1 MQGKEFFPNFLK
13 GKLQSFVYYDDRYRL
28 DNSWHRAIV
37 DEAEDDQ
44 GEVTVIFVDYGRK
57 DSVDKHDVRL
67 NIMLEEIPVQ
77 AIRCVLHNIRPPG
90 GVREPTGNLEW
101 PLLNLNH
108 LHSLI
113 VDQEFR
119 VRVKRRGSPIEVSLK
134 NECNSIAK
142 LFVMNEMAEYL
153 VHPSKKKSYKKK
165 KNAGAV

>member
-1 MQGKEFFPNFLK
+1 M
-13 GKLQSFVYYDDRYRL
+13 
-28 DNSWHRAIV
+28 

-44 GEVTVIFVDYGRK
+44 GEVTVIFVDYGTK

-77 AIRCVLHNIRPPG
+77 AIRCVLHNIRPP

-153 VHPSKKKSYKKK
+153 VHPSKKKSYMKK

>member
-1 MQGKEFFPNFLK
+1 MRFILEIVFALITMFHC
-13 GKLQSFVYYDDRYRL
+13 DRYQG
-28 DNSWHRAIV
+28 NSWRRAIV
-37 DEAEDDQ
+37 DSIDENR
-44 GEVTVIFVDYGRK
+44 VTVLFVDYGIK
-57 DSVDKHDVRL
+57 DSVDRRNIRL
-67 NIMLEEIPVQ
+67 NIMPLEILEIPVQ
-77 AIRCVLHNIRPPG
+77 AIRCVLHNIRPP

-119 VRVKRRGSPIEVSLK
+119 VCVKRRGSPIEVSLK